1 MKWAWSP
8 MADSNPE
15 PDPKVSLAG
24 SGSRPAGRAM
34 DSEEGV
40 WDGMGYMRAKKR
52 KLREQFKDI
61 DQEKTSDIFSGVT
74 IYVNGWTDPNADEL
88 KRLIHAHG
96 GHYEYNLYGDSKV
109 THTIATN
116 LPNAKVKNLGDS
128 CVCTPDWIVDSVGAG
143 KRLPVQDYLLYSKH
157 AASQK
162 QLKFEKRASEQECRA
177 PAGGQALLD
186 ASEAEQSLPMDSN
199 QDERAGFATAETAVE
214 QRPLRPTHEATLES
228 LIPKAKPTKSR
239 SYNPTKGA
247 EFVSEFYTHSRLH
260 HLSTWST
267 ELKQF
272 TSKTLPQATQKQPK
286 LPPERSLRGQN
297 RRLMVHI
304 DLDCFFVSVSIR
316 DKPHLRGRPVAVCH
330 AKLPKGKEHQREKQS
345 PSGHSDTSAETTPQ
359 DGASLSLRES
369 SALPQYLLK
378 SMSDIASCSYEA
390 RSAGLYNGMFVGE
403 ALRLCPELQLV
414 PYEFDKYH
422 EVSKE
427 FYKILMSYS
436 AAVEAV
442 SCDEAYIEL
451 TDYVQSIEQAE
462 KVIREVRDEVQSS
475 TGCTVSAG
483 LAGNML
489 LARMAT
495 RVAKPNGQ
503 YFLPTDEVI
512 NFLTHQKVHDLPGV
526 GYSTSLKLREMGVE
540 TCGELQQVS
549 LSKLQS
555 EFGTKTGRMLHE
567 SSHGKDSREL
577 KLSAERKS
585 LSVDLNYGIRLA
597 TSSDAEDLLKNIS
610 EELERRATEAQVLG
624 GTITLKLMIRKPEAP
639 SDTRKY
645 LGHGSC
651 NTASRSCSLLQ
662 PTGEAAEI
670 SRMATRLLKQIGP
683 SPQDIRGV
691 GLQLTRLVSSQETSG
706 GGRTSTTDLRRL
718 LPAKPQLIAR

>member
-1 MKWAWSP
+1 
-8 MADSNPE
+8 MAESGPTV
-15 PDPKVSLAG
+15 DPQASIAG
-24 SGSRPAGRAM
+24 SGSRPAGRAV

-52 KLREQFKDI
+52 KLREQFRDI
-61 DQEKTSDIFSGVT
+61 DQEKTSNIFSGVT
-74 IYVNGWTDPNADEL
+74 IYVNGWTEPNADEL

-128 CVCTPDWIVDSVGAG
+128 CVCTPDWIVDSVAAG
-143 KRLPVQDYLLYSKH
+143 RRLPVQDYLLYSKH
-157 AASQK
+157 AANQK
-162 QLKFEKRASEQECRA
+162 QLRFEKRASVQESRA
-177 PAGGQALLD
+177 PMGDQTPMD
-186 ASEAEQSLPMDSN
+186 TSEAEQSLPMGSN
-199 QDERAGFATAETAVE
+199 QDERADSATGEVAME
-214 QRPLRPTHEATLES
+214 QHPHGPTHTAALDS

-239 SYNPTKGA
+239 SYDPTKGA

-260 HLSTWST
+260 YLSTWST

-272 TSKTLPQATQKQPK
+272 TSKMLPQAKQKQPK

-297 RRLMVHI
+297 RRLVVHI

-316 DKPHLRGRPVAVCH
+316 DKPHLKGRPVAVCH
-330 AKLPKGKEHQREKQS
+330 AKLPKGKEQKKEKQS
-345 PSGHSDTSAETTPQ
+345 PLGYSETSTEAIPQ
-359 DGASLSLRES
+359 DGASLSFQEG

-390 RSAGLYNGMFVGE
+390 RRAGLHNGMFVGE

-436 AAVEAV
+436 AAIEAV

-451 TDYVQSIEQAE
+451 TDYVQRTEQAE
-462 KVIREVRDEVQSS
+462 RVIQEVRDEVQTS

-483 LAGNML
+483 LAENML

-503 YFLPTDEVI
+503 YFLPPDEVM
-512 NFLTHQKVHDLPGV
+512 NFLTHQMVHDLPGV

-555 EFGTKTGRMLHE
+555 EFGSKTGRMLYDF
-567 SSHGKDSREL
+567 SHGKDSRDL
-577 KLSAERKS
+577 KLSSERKS

-597 TSSDAEDLLKNIS
+597 NSSDAEDLLKNIS
-610 EELERRATEAQVLG
+610 EELERRAAEAQVLG

-651 NTASRSCSLLQ
+651 NTVSRSSSLLQ
-662 PTGEAAEI
+662 PTREAAEI
-670 SRMATRLLKQIGP
+670 SRMATRLLKQIDP

-691 GLQLTRLVSSQETSG
+691 GLQLTRLVSSQETSSG
-706 GGRTSTTDLRRL
+706 SRNSMADLRRL
-718 LPAKPQLIAR
+718 MPAKPQPTAR

>member
-1 MKWAWSP
+1 ML
-8 MADSNPE
+8 E
-15 PDPKVSLAG
+15 PNASLAG
-24 SGSRPAGRAM
+24 SGSRPVGRAA
-34 DSEEGV
+34 DSEEGM

-52 KLREQFKDI
+52 KLREQFKDL

-128 CVCTPDWIVDSVGAG
+128 CVCTPDWIVDSVAAG

-157 AASQK
+157 AANQK
-162 QLKFEKRASEQECRA
+162 QLKFEKRASMQECGT
-177 PAGGQALLD
+177 PLGDKVSLD
-186 ASEAEQSLPMDSN
+186 IGEAVQSLPMGSN
-199 QDERAGFATAETAVE
+199 QGGGADYTTAEAALE
-214 QRPLRPTHEATLES
+214 QPSPGPTHGATLES
-228 LIPKAKPTKSR
+228 LIPKAKPTKSH
-239 SYNPTKGA
+239 SYDPATGG
-247 EFVSEFYTHSRLH
+247 EFVSEYYTHSRLH

-272 TSKTLPQATQKQPK
+272 TSKMLPQVLQKQPK
-286 LPPERSLRGQN
+286 LPPELSLRGRN
-297 RRLMVHI
+297 RRLVVHI

-316 DKPHLRGRPVAVCH
+316 DKPHLKGRPVAVCH
-330 AKLPKGKEHQREKQS
+330 AKLPKGKEHKQEKQS
-345 PSGHSDTSAETTPQ
+345 PLDCSDTSAETTSQ
-359 DGASLSLRES
+359 DGASLSLQEGS
-369 SALPQYLLK
+369 EGSALPQYLLK

-390 RSAGLYNGMFVGE
+390 RRAGLYNGMFVGE
-403 ALRLCPELQLV
+403 ALQLCPELQLV

-436 AAVEAV
+436 AAIEAV

-451 TDYVQSIEQAE
+451 TDYVQSTEQAE
-462 KVIREVRDEVQSS
+462 KVIQEVRDEVKSS

-483 LAGNML
+483 LAENML

-503 YFLPTDEVI
+503 YFLPPEEVL

-526 GYSTSLKLREMGVE
+526 GYSTSLKLREKGVE

-555 EFGTKTGRMLHE
+555 DFGSKTGRMLYDF
-567 SSHGKDSREL
+567 SHGKDSREL
-577 KLSAERKS
+577 KLSSERKS
-585 LSVDLNYGIRLA
+585 LSVDLNYGIRLTA
-597 TSSDAEDLLKNIS
+597 SSDAEDLLKNIS

-624 GTITLKLMIRKPEAP
+624 GTITLKLMVRKPEA
-639 SDTRKY
+639 SVDTRKY

-651 NTASRSCSLLQ
+651 NTISRSYSLLQ

-670 SRMATRLLKQIGP
+670 ARMATRLLKQISP

-691 GLQLTRLVSSQETSG
+691 GLQLTRLVSSKEASG
-706 GGRTSTTDLRRL
+706 GGMADLRRL
-718 LPAKPQLIAR
+718 MLAKPQPIAR